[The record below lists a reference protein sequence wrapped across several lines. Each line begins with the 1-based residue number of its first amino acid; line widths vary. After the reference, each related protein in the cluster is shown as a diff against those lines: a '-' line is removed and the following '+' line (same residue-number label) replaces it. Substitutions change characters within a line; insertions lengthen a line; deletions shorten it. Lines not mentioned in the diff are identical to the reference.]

1 MTHAKRLTKEFKE
14 MLENIKKTAMNH
26 AMKIMSHPTVSKIM
40 SDPRFTKVLMKGFE
54 IQTQIRQKAEE
65 TFKTINTM
73 LGRGSCEKTD
83 TNA

>member
-1 MTHAKRLTKEFKE
+1 
-14 MLENIKKTAMNH
+14 MLEDIKKTAMNH

-54 IQTQIRQKAEE
+54 IHTQIRQKAEE
-65 TFKTINTM
+65 TFKTINGM

-83 TNA
+83 TTT